1 MGPRAFIAGVSGTAL
16 TAEER
21 SFLRDSEPWGFIV
34 FSRNVESPDQL
45 KRLTASLRDTV
56 GRQAPILVDQ
66 EGGRVQRLQAP
77 HWPTYPSAAVYGRIY
92 SCDPAAG
99 VEAAHLGAR
108 LMAADLAAI
117 GIDVDCAPVADV
129 PVPGADPVIGDR
141 AYGNTAE
148 TVAALGRAVADG
160 LLDGGILPVLK
171 HVPGHGRAEA
181 DSHRALPV
189 VDAERGVLEET
200 DFAAFRALCDLPL
213 AMTAHVVYTA
223 IDPVAPASTSAIVVS
238 EVIRERIGFD
248 GLLMSDDIA
257 MGALSGPIRQR
268 ARSAIAAGCDVV
280 LHCDG
285 MLSEM
290 IAVASEVPV
299 LGGHAAERAQ
309 VALARR
315 GNEESCDLVALRAR
329 WQSMLHPVRREV
341 VS

>member
-1 MGPRAFIAGVSGTAL
+1 
-16 TAEER
+16 
-21 SFLRDSEPWGFIV
+21 
-34 FSRNVESPDQL
+34 
-45 KRLTASLRDTV
+45 
-56 GRQAPILVDQ
+56 
-66 EGGRVQRLQAP
+66 
-77 HWPTYPSAAVYGRIY
+77 
-92 SCDPAAG
+92 
-99 VEAAHLGAR
+99 
-108 LMAADLAAI
+108 
-117 GIDVDCAPVADV
+117 
-129 PVPGADPVIGDR
+129 
-141 AYGNTAE
+141 
-148 TVAALGRAVADG
+148 
-160 LLDGGILPVLK
+160 
-171 HVPGHGRAEA
+171 
-181 DSHRALPV
+181 
-189 VDAERGVLEET
+189 
-200 DFAAFRALCDLPL
+200 
-213 AMTAHVVYTA
+213 MTAHDVFSA
-223 IDPVAPASTSAIVVS
+223 FDAAHPATTSAKMI
-238 EVIRERIGFD
+238 ERVIRGFIGFD